1 MAELARRVRITGR
14 VQGVGFRAWAAHRA
28 EDLGISG
35 WIRNEEDGSVSALI
49 AGQAADVGRMIG
61 ELRSGPRMALVARV
75 EEAPGEAPEQSGFAV
90 LR

>member
-1 MAELARRVRITGR
+1 MDMVARRVRISGR

-35 WIRNEEDGSVSALI
+35 WIRNEADGSVAALI
-49 AGQAADVGRMIG
+49 AGQAADVERMLD
-61 ELRSGPRMALVARV
+61 ELRMGPRMALVARV
-75 EEAPGEAPEQSGFAV
+75 EAASGEVPQQSGFEV